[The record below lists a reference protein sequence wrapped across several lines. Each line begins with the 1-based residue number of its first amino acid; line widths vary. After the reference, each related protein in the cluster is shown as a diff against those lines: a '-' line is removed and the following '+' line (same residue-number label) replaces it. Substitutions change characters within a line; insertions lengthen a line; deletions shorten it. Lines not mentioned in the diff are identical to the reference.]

1 VHFIVSGRFPGLLQF
16 IESVVAVILWPVI
29 TWLLLAPQRRAV
41 DRDHTR
47 PI

>member
-1 VHFIVSGRFPGLLQF
+1 VTGRFPGWLQF
-16 IESVVAVILWPVI
+16 IESVVAVVLWPVI

-41 DRDHTR
+41 DKDHTR